1 MIAGIDLGG
10 TQVRVVAARSDG
22 RITGERKAKTWS
34 FSGPQPFIA
43 WLADA
48 IAELAA
54 GGKVKSIGIGSP
66 GPLDIARG
74 RIVNPANLPPWC
86 HGLHISELLSKA
98 AGAPVHLGNDADLAG
113 LGEHRQG
120 AGRGAR
126 NQVYVTWSTGI
137 GTGLIIE
144 GRLYNGSH
152 GNAGE
157 GGHTVIDP
165 FGPVCNCGQR
175 GCVEAFAGG
184 RSLEKQTGRS
194 AADLF
199 AAAKAGEQEALAVVE
214 RAAYMLGIGIL
225 NFTNLFDPDVI
236 VVGGG
241 ITNSWSLVSRE
252 LKRPLLESPFVKRER
267 RPAIKRAALGGRVGI
282 VGAVEWARANL

>member
-1 MIAGIDLGG
+1 M
-10 TQVRVVAARSDG
+10 VAARSDG
-22 RITGERKAKTWS
+22 QITAERKAKTWS
-34 FSGPQPFIA
+34 FAGPDPFIT
-43 WLADA
+43 WLADG
-48 IAELAA
+48 IAELA
-54 GGKVKSIGIGSP
+54 GGATVKSIGIGSP
-66 GPLDIARG
+66 GPLDIAHG
-74 RIVNPANLPPWC
+74 RIVNAANLPPWC
-86 HGLHISELLSKA
+86 HGLHVSDLLSKA

-199 AAAKAGEQEALAVVE
+199 AAARAGEKAALAIVE
-214 RAAYMLGIGIL
+214 KAAYMLGVGLL

-241 ITNSWSLVSRE
+241 ITRSWGLVQRE
-252 LKRPLLESPFVKRER
+252 LKRPLLESPFVKAAR
-267 RPAIKRAALGGRVGI
+267 RPQVKRAALGGRVGI